1 LETSHMNHPASPW
14 APQVPWMLL
23 LQTSFSS
30 VTSVSHEHTETQVFQ
45 STTLGERNGR
55 PSTPG
60 VA

>member
-1 LETSHMNHPASPW
+1 
-14 APQVPWMLL
+14 MLL